1 MKKKKNKYNQLF
13 RMPMDALTAP
23 TLRELM
29 PAGFIKELGRR
40 TGCKSASRLSG
51 LISMEGPCTAREW
64 PAIEDLARETD
75 AAGFARWKESLHTQ
89 AA

>member
-1 MKKKKNKYNQLF
+1 
-13 RMPMDALTAP
+13 MDALTAP

-29 PAGFIKELGRR
+29 PAGFIKELARR

-51 LISMEGPCTAREW
+51 LVSMEGPCTAREW
-64 PAIEDLARETD
+64 PAIEALARETD
-75 AAGFARWKESLHTQ
+75 PTGFDRWKEALHAH